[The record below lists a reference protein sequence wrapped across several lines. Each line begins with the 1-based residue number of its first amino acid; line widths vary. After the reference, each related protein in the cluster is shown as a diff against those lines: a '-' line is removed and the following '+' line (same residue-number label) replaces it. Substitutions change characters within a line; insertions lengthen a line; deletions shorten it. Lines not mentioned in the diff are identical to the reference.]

1 LYSAR
6 HRLYNDKVNLHI
18 LSWLKFLDTFFLANS
33 PIFSLWYPFNERAK
47 EIFLLKLST
56 STGLA
61 KNPFLPSIMVSEA
74 PP

>member
-1 LYSAR
+1 
-6 HRLYNDKVNLHI
+6 
-18 LSWLKFLDTFFLANS
+18 LD
-33 PIFSLWYPFNERAK
+33 PFNERAK

-56 STGLA
+56 SLGLA